1 MKLNKKLKTRDTSRK
16 TVEKNMNKALQ
27 LTENIDKSTTAQN
40 DLAEIF
46 ASRDTLVEIFDKIK
60 VLDENIFNILIDQN
74 RSKEELDAEDE
85 NASNF
90 SIHFEIEIF
99 KVNKFIDHFQKQEA
113 GFNKSDN

>member
-27 LTENIDKSTTAQN
+27 LTEDINKSTTAQN

-74 RSKEELDAEDE
+74 RSKEELDAEDK

-90 SIHFEIEIF
+90 Q
-99 KVNKFIDHFQKQEA
+99 FILK
-113 GFNKSDN
+113 